1 MTIDASYYCGNKAFS
16 VERKTTPPPAQGEV
30 QIDVAYCGLCGTDI
44 HIFHGHMDARTG
56 DHRIIGHEMSGVISR
71 LGPGVEGFEPGQ
83 SVVVRPLIHCG
94 DCPTCRRGYEHICQ
108 NLKFIGIDTDGA
120 LQEKWNV
127 PAHTVHI
134 IPEGLSLKH
143 AALAEPLA
151 VACHDVRR
159 ARVAKGEDVLIIG
172 GGPIG
177 ILIGLVARHLG
188 ANVVISEINETRI
201 EIAEAMGFTTVNPK
215 KVDVGAALQAMTD
228 TKGMDVVFEVSGVQ
242 AGIDLMTEAAATR
255 ARICMVAIHASKPQ
269 VDLFQFFW
277 KELEM
282 LGARVYE
289 ADDYEMALGLLA
301 DGKIPADTIIT
312 DLRGLDE
319 VGDALGSLTSDP
331 TMLKTLIQVGAHKEA
346 P

>member
-1 MTIDASYYCGNKAFS
+1 MPSA
-16 VERKTTPPPAQGEV
+16 GEV

-44 HIFHGHMDARTG
+44 HIFHGHMDKRTG
-56 DHRIIGHEMSGVISR
+56 DHRIIGHEMSGVIAR
-71 LGPGVEGFEPGQ
+71 LGPEVEEFEVGQ
-83 SVVVRPLIHCG
+83 NVVVRPLIHCG
-94 DCPTCRRGYEHICQ
+94 NCPTCRRGYEHICQ

-134 IPEGLSLKH
+134 IPDGVSLKH

-159 ARVAKGEDVLIIG
+159 ARVTTGEDVLIIG

-177 ILIGLVARHLG
+177 ILIGMVARNSG
-188 ANVVISEINETRI
+188 AHVVISEINEARI
-201 EIAEAMGFTTVNPK
+201 EIAKKLGFKTINPK
-215 KVDVGAALQAMTD
+215 ETD
-228 TKGMDVVFEVSGVQ
+228 IISDLRGITETKGMDVIFEVSGVQ
-242 AGIDLMTEAAATR
+242 AGIDLMTEVAATR
-255 ARICMVAIHASKPQ
+255 ARICMVAIHATKPE

-289 ADDYEMALGLLA
+289 AADYEMALNQLA
-301 DGKIPADTIIT
+301 DDKIPADTIIT
-312 DLRGLDE
+312 DLRGLEE

-331 TMLKTLIQVGAHKEA
+331 TMLKTLIRVGRH
-346 P
+346 

>member
-1 MTIDASYYCGNKAFS
+1 MTFDASYYCGNKAFTLKQ
-16 VERKTTPPPAQGEV
+16 KTASMPSAGEV

-44 HIFHGHMDARTG
+44 HIFHGHMDKRTG
-56 DHRIIGHEMSGVISR
+56 DHRIIGHEMSGVIAR
-71 LGPGVEGFEPGQ
+71 LGPEVEEFEVGQ
-83 SVVVRPLIHCG
+83 NVVVRPLIHCG
-94 DCPTCRRGYEHICQ
+94 NCPTCRRGYEHICQ

-134 IPEGLSLKH
+134 IPDGVSLKH

-159 ARVAKGEDVLIIG
+159 ARVTKGEDVLIIG

-177 ILIGLVARHLG
+177 ILIGMVARNSG
-188 ANVVISEINETRI
+188 AHVVISEINEARI
-201 EIAEAMGFTTVNPK
+201 EIAKKLGFKTVNPK
-215 KVDVGAALQAMTD
+215 EIDISSDLRGITE
-228 TKGMDVVFEVSGVQ
+228 TKGMDVIFEVSGVQ
-242 AGIDLMTEAAATR
+242 AGIDLMTEVAATR
-255 ARICMVAIHASKPQ
+255 ARICMVAIHATKPE

-289 ADDYEMALGLLA
+289 AADYEMALNLLS
-301 DGKIPADTIIT
+301 DGKIPAEMIIT
-312 DLRGLDE
+312 DLRDLEE
-319 VGDALGSLTSDP
+319 VEDALGSLTSDP
-331 TMLKTLIQVGAHKEA
+331 TMLKTLIRVGHH
-346 P
+346 